1 MHRSAIDGISGRSG
15 NTRKRGIN
23 VRFFEIND
31 PMYALIAAEN
41 TEECIDFYAEV
52 VCSVEDKEKFLA
64 SIKELNMSDA
74 ITELS
79 NTVSEAT
86 ARTLVSSC
94 VFHGEGL
101 VLLAVEEEAE

>member
-1 MHRSAIDGISGRSG
+1 M
-15 NTRKRGIN
+15 
-23 VRFFEIND
+23 RFFEIND
-31 PMYALIAAEN
+31 PCYALIAAEN
-41 TEECIDFYAEV
+41 KEECIEFYREI
-52 VCSVEDKEKFLA
+52 VCSVEDKEKFAA

-79 NTVSEAT
+79 NSVSEET